1 VKTRIATALLV
12 SFISIFCL
20 LPAPV
25 HAFTLGLEPVSGPVG
40 SDVKI
45 PAFCQYGEGEYYL
58 YWGDDNQMIAQGVVE
73 SKSCAPITFK
83 VPQAARGKHTVT
95 LKVGNKS
102 FSRDFTVTAS
112 IVLGTKKGPVDS
124 RVTVY
129 GYGFDNQE
137 GGIRIIYDGN
147 TVASGIQANR
157 SGTWQYTL
165 AIPLSSRGS
174 HPVSAS
180 GPTTTAQEV
189 GNKVFEVTPSISV
202 NPDSGWVG
210 RIINVSG
217 RGFAPGE
224 SGIAVIYDGTTV
236 KSGIMADI
244 AGSWQASFSVP
255 PSGRGAHKLDAR
267 GNFTGQDDVPE
278 VSFTVAPGLRVEQA
292 SGKLGEMIHVGEMLL
307 VTGIGFQANETGI
320 SVTFDGTRVVEGL
333 TADANGSWSASFTVP
348 AASQGEHAVKASGD
362 ITRTDEATPYI
373 IVLTPRLRIN
383 PDSGAIGQSMLL
395 SGDGFSSNRPVTIY
409 YDSKKM
415 TAGVSTDF
423 RGNFSTTFQ
432 PPPCTAGR
440 HSLTVV
446 DEGGAAST
454 VSITIESE
462 PPGVPSLISPPAG
475 EVFSLFENKPVEFSW
490 SSVEDA
496 SGVVYTFELS
506 QQASFSGSVI
516 RRENLE
522 KPAFTLQAGQRP
534 GPGEYHWRVRAIDLA
549 GNAGEWSRVQTIEFS
564 GFAYLWIAAAG
575 LGVILLV
582 VLIVW
587 RIRAISKKG
596 GWSNDDD

>member
-1 VKTRIATALLV
+1 MKISTAAALLV
-12 SFISIFCL
+12 LFTSAFCL

-25 HAFTLGLEPVSGPVG
+25 HAFSLGLEPISGPVG

-58 YWGDDNQMIAQGVVE
+58 YWGDDGQMIAQGVVE

-112 IVLGTKKGPVDS
+112 IVLGVKKGPVDS
-124 RVTVY
+124 KVTVY

-147 TVASGIQANR
+147 TVASGIQSNR

-165 AIPLSSRGS
+165 AIPVSSRGS

-180 GPTTTAQEV
+180 GPTTTTQEV

-202 NPDSGWVG
+202 SPDSGWVG

-217 RGFAPGE
+217 KGFASGE

-244 AGSWQASFSVP
+244 SGSWQASFSVP
-255 PSGRGAHKLDAR
+255 ASSRGAHRIDAR

-278 VSFTVAPGLRVEQA
+278 VNFTVAPGLRVEQT
-292 SGKLGEMIHVGEMLL
+292 SGKLGELIHTGDTLL

-320 SVTFDGTRVVEGL
+320 SVTFDGTRVIDGL
-333 TADANGSWSASFTVP
+333 TADANGSWSASFTIP
-348 AASQGEHAVKASGD
+348 ATHQGEHEIKASGD
-362 ITRTDEATPYI
+362 ITRSDEATPFI
-373 IVLTPRLRIN
+373 IVLTPHLSVN
-383 PDSGAIGQSMLL
+383 PDSGAVGQSMLL
-395 SGDGFSSNRPVTIY
+395 SGDGFSSNQPVTIY

-415 TAGVSTDF
+415 TTAVSTDF
-423 RGNFSTTFQ
+423 KGNFSTPFQ
-432 PPPCTAGR
+432 PPPSPAGR
-440 HSLTVV
+440 HSLIVV
-446 DEGGAAST
+446 DGGGATST

-462 PPGVPSLISPPAG
+462 PPGVPSLISPPNG
-475 EVFSLFENKPVEFSW
+475 EAFSLFENRPVEFQW
-490 SSVEDA
+490 SSVEDP

-506 QQASFSGSVI
+506 QQASFSGNVI

-522 KPAFTLQAGQRP
+522 KPSFTLQAGQRP
-534 GPGEYHWRVRAIDLA
+534 GPGEYYWRVRAIDLA
-549 GNAGEWSRVQTIEFS
+549 GNAGEWSRAQTIEFS
-564 GFAYLWIAAAG
+564 GFAYLWVAAAA
-575 LGVILLV
+575 LGAVLLV

-587 RIRAISKKG
+587 RIRVITKKG